1 MSELVASQKVMRNY
15 LNALL
20 TEEQEPEVS
29 VETEVKKQQLNQL
42 LATVKPEKP
51 AIVQRVEAPV
61 IAKPAPVRPKVIPET
76 IVAKPVVKV
85 APPVVTPSV
94 VASPVITPIV
104 TTPPPQ
110 EPAPT
115 VVKEYRS
122 GRFQALFFS
131 VAGLKVALPLKELG
145 GIHKIGTLNTLPG
158 KPAWY
163 KGVML
168 YREQKINVV
177 NTAMWVM
184 PEKYD
189 QQLAETLDY
198 QYVIM
203 LGKSS
208 WGLACESLVNTI
220 ALEQDDVKWRAT
232 EGKRPWLAGLIKQ
245 HMCALLDVEALIA
258 LLAQGAGSSDE
269 ARTKV

>member
-29 VETEVKKQQLNQL
+29 VVAEVKKQQLNQL
-42 LATVKPEKP
+42 LATVQPEKP
-51 AIVQRVEAPV
+51 AVVTKVA
-61 IAKPAPVRPKVIPET
+61 APAPVKTEPVRAKVIPET
-76 IVAKPVVKV
+76 IVAKPVVVVPSPVPKVV
-85 APPVVTPSV
+85 APVST
-94 VASPVITPIV
+94 AAVI
-104 TTPPPQ
+104 TTPPPKA
-110 EPAPT
+110 PAAT

-145 GIHKIGTLNTLPG
+145 GIHKITTLNTLPG

-189 QQLAETLDY
+189 QNLAETLNY

-208 WGLACESLVNTI
+208 WGLACESLVNTV

-245 HMCALLDVEALIA
+245 HMCALLDVEAMIA
-258 LLAQGAGSSDE
+258 LLAQGAGSSD
-269 ARTKV
+269 

>member
-29 VETEVKKQQLNQL
+29 VVAEVKKQQLNQL
-42 LATVKPEKP
+42 LATVQPEKSVVVTQVKAP
-51 AIVQRVEAPV
+51 APV
-61 IAKPAPVRPKVIPET
+61 IVAPVQAKVVPEI
-76 IVAKPVVKV
+76 IVAKPIVVPSPAPKVV
-85 APPVVTPSV
+85 AP
-94 VASPVITPIV
+94 VI
-104 TTPPPQ
+104 TTPPPKVPS
-110 EPAPT
+110 PAI
-115 VVKEYRS
+115 VKEYRS

-145 GIHKIGTLNTLPG
+145 GIHKITTLNTLPR

-189 QQLAETLDY
+189 QQLAETLNY

-208 WGLACESLVNTI
+208 WGLACESLVNTV

-245 HMCALLDVEALIA
+245 HMCALLDVEAMIA
-258 LLAQGAGSSDE
+258 LLAQGAGSSD
-269 ARTKV
+269 

>member
-1 MSELVASQKVMRNY
+1 MSDLFASRKVMRSY

-20 TEEQEPEVS
+20 TEEQEPAPVA
-29 VETEVKKQQLNQL
+29 VQKQQLSKL
-42 LATVKPEKP
+42 LAEVKPQTETVT
-51 AIVQRVEAPV
+51 AEITR
-61 IAKPAPVRPKVIPET
+61 PAPV
-76 IVAKPVVKV
+76 VAAPPPVAQTRTPSAVPPAVVMPAKQVTVPPPTAPVVVQKD
-85 APPVVTPSV
+85 
-94 VASPVITPIV
+94 
-104 TTPPPQ
+104 
-110 EPAPT
+110 
-115 VVKEYRS
+115 YRK
-122 GRFQALFFS
+122 GKFQALFFE

-145 GIHKIGTLNTLPG
+145 GIHQIGTLNTLPG
-158 KPAWY
+158 KPDWY

-189 QQLAETLDY
+189 QVLAEKLNY

-208 WGLACESLVNTI
+208 WGLACETLVNTI
-220 ALEQDDVKWRAT
+220 ALEQDDVKWRSS

-245 HMCALLDVEALIA
+245 HMCALLDVDALIA
-258 LLAQGAGSSDE
+258 LLAKGAASSD
-269 ARTKV
+269 

>member
-1 MSELVASQKVMRNY
+1 MSDLFASKAVMRNY

-20 TEEQEPEVS
+20 TEEEEPKVKAKA
-29 VETEVKKQQLNQL
+29 VVVTTEQKKQLNEL
-42 LATVKPEKP
+42 LAQASPVQAKP
-51 AIVQRVEAPV
+51 VEVAKVVVPPV
-61 IAKPAPVRPKVIPET
+61 AKPAVQAPKVVEKPL
-76 IVAKPVVKV
+76 VAVPAPAVVTTQRPTPPVVPP
-85 APPVVTPSV
+85 APPVV
-94 VASPVITPIV
+94 
-104 TTPPPQ
+104 
-110 EPAPT
+110 
-115 VVKEYRS
+115 KDYRQ
-122 GRFQALFFS
+122 GRFQALFFE

-145 GIHKIGTLNTLPG
+145 GIHQIGTLNTLPG

-189 QQLAETLDY
+189 QALAEKLNY

-208 WGLACESLVNTI
+208 WGLACETLVNTVS
-220 ALEQDDVKWRAT
+220 LEQDDVKWRASDT
-232 EGKRPWLAGLIKQ
+232 KRAWLAGLIKQ
-245 HMCALLDVEALIA
+245 HMCALLDVDAMIS
-258 LLAQGAGSSDE
+258 LLAQGSGSAD
-269 ARTKV
+269 

>member
-1 MSELVASQKVMRNY
+1 MSELVASHKVMRNY

-20 TEEQEPEVS
+20 TEEQEPELS
-29 VETEVKKQQLNQL
+29 VETQVKKQQLNQL
-42 LATVKPEKP
+42 LATVQPEKP
-51 AIVQRVEAPV
+51 AVVTRVV
-61 IAKPAPVRPKVIPET
+61 TPAPIKSEPVRAKVIPET
-76 IVAKPVVKV
+76 IVAKPVVM
-85 APPVVTPSV
+85 APAPKV
-94 VASPVITPIV
+94 VAPVITAPVI
-104 TTPPPQ
+104 TTPPPKA
-110 EPAPT
+110 PAIAA
-115 VVKEYRS
+115 VKEYRS

-145 GIHKIGTLNTLPG
+145 GIHKITTLNTLPR

-184 PEKYD
+184 QEKYD
-189 QQLAETLDY
+189 QQLAETLNY

-208 WGLACESLVNTI
+208 WGLACESLVNTV

-245 HMCALLDVEALIA
+245 HMCALLDVEAMIA
-258 LLAQGAGSSDE
+258 LLAQGAGSSD
-269 ARTKV
+269 

>member
-1 MSELVASQKVMRNY
+1 MSDLLASQKVMRQY

-20 TEEQEPEVS
+20 TEEQEVATPAAEVQ
-29 VETEVKKQQLNQL
+29 KAQLNKL
-42 LATVKPEKP
+42 LADVK
-51 AIVQRVEAPV
+51 
-61 IAKPAPVRPKVIPET
+61 T
-76 IVAKPVVKV
+76 
-85 APPVVTPSV
+85 PVVTP
-94 VASPVITPIV
+94 AMPKAAPAT
-104 TTPPPQ
+104 
-110 EPAPT
+110 PAPT
-115 VVKEYRS
+115 KVTAPVATPVVKAAVAVPPQAIATPVKAAPPSPPATVTPVKEYRQ
-122 GRFQALFFS
+122 GRFQALFFE

-145 GIHKIGTLNTLPG
+145 GIHQIGTLNTLPG

-189 QQLAETLDY
+189 QPLAEKLNY

-208 WGLACESLVNTI
+208 WGLACESLVNTMT
-220 ALEQDDVKWRAT
+220 LEQDDVKWRSA

-258 LLAQGAGSSDE
+258 LLAKGAASSD
-269 ARTKV
+269 

>member
-1 MSELVASQKVMRNY
+1 MSDLFASRKVMRSY

-20 TEEQEPEVS
+20 TEEQEPAPVA
-29 VETEVKKQQLNQL
+29 VQKQQLSKL
-42 LATVKPEKP
+42 LAEVKPQTETVTEEITRP
-51 AIVQRVEAPV
+51 ASV
-61 IAKPAPVRPKVIPET
+61 VR
-76 IVAKPVVKV
+76 A
-85 APPVVTPSV
+85 APPVAQTLTPSAVPPAV
-94 VASPVITPIV
+94 VMPAKQV
-104 TTPPPQ
+104 TVPPPA
-110 EPAPT
+110 AP
-115 VVKEYRS
+115 VVVQKDYRK
-122 GRFQALFFS
+122 GKFQALFFE

-145 GIHKIGTLNTLPG
+145 GIHQIGTLNTLPG
-158 KPAWY
+158 KPDWY

-189 QQLAETLDY
+189 QVLAEKLNY

-208 WGLACESLVNTI
+208 WGLACETLVNTI
-220 ALEQDDVKWRAT
+220 ALEQDDVKWRSS

-245 HMCALLDVEALIA
+245 HMCALLDVDALIA
-258 LLAQGAGSSDE
+258 LLAKGAASSD
-269 ARTKV
+269 

>member
-1 MSELVASQKVMRNY
+1 MSELFASQKVMRHY

-29 VETEVKKQQLNQL
+29 VVAEVKKQQLNQL
-42 LATVKPEKP
+42 LATVQPEKT
-51 AIVQRVEAPV
+51 AVKASAVAPV
-61 IAKPAPVRPKVIPET
+61 PAKTETVRAKVVPEI
-76 IVAKPVVKV
+76 IVAKPVVP
-85 APPVVTPSV
+85 APPAAAKVETPEV
-94 VASPVITPIV
+94 KPLQPA
-104 TTPPPQ
+104 TPPPK
-110 EPAPT
+110 EPAAP

-145 GIHKIGTLNTLPG
+145 GIHKITTLNTLPG

-208 WGLACESLVNTI
+208 WGLACESLVNTV

-245 HMCALLDVEALIA
+245 HMCALLDVEAMIA
-258 LLAQGAGSSDE
+258 LLAQGAGSSD
-269 ARTKV
+269 

>member
-1 MSELVASQKVMRNY
+1 MSELVASQKVMRHY

-29 VETEVKKQQLNQL
+29 VVAEVKKQQLNQL
-42 LATVKPEKP
+42 LSTVQPEKP
-51 AIVQRVEAPV
+51 AVVAPV
-61 IAKPAPVRPKVIPET
+61 VAPAPIKTEPVRAKVVPET
-76 IVAKPVVKV
+76 IVAKPVAQVPQV
-85 APPVVTPSV
+85 APKAVTPAVVTPQL
-94 VASPVITPIV
+94 
-104 TTPPPQ
+104 TTPPPKVPV
-110 EPAPT
+110 EA

-145 GIHKIGTLNTLPG
+145 GIHKITTLNTLPG

-189 QQLAETLDY
+189 QQLAETLNY

-208 WGLACESLVNTI
+208 WGLACESLVNTV

-245 HMCALLDVEALIA
+245 HMCALLDVEAMIA
-258 LLAQGAGSSDE
+258 LLAQGAGSSD
-269 ARTKV
+269 

>member
-1 MSELVASQKVMRNY
+1 MSELVASHKVMRHY

-29 VETEVKKQQLNQL
+29 IETQVKKQQLNQL
-42 LATVKPEKP
+42 LATVQPEKP
-51 AIVQRVEAPV
+51 VVVPQVPSPNLSKAE
-61 IAKPAPVRPKVIPET
+61 PVRAKVIPET
-76 IVAKPVVKV
+76 IVAKPVVVPPAAKV
-85 APPVVTPSV
+85 VPPAVS
-94 VASPVITPIV
+94 APVI
-104 TTPPPQ
+104 TTPPPKAPS
-110 EPAPT
+110 PA

-145 GIHKIGTLNTLPG
+145 GIHKITSLNTLPG

-189 QQLAETLDY
+189 QQLAETLNY

-208 WGLACESLVNTI
+208 WGLACESLVNTV

-245 HMCALLDVEALIA
+245 HMCALLDVEAMIA
-258 LLAQGAGSSDE
+258 LLAQGAGSSD
-269 ARTKV
+269 

>member
-1 MSELVASQKVMRNY
+1 MSDLVASQKVMRSY

-20 TEEQEPEVS
+20 TEDVEPEVS
-29 VETEVKKQQLNQL
+29 KVVAEVQKQQLNQL
-42 LATVKPEKP
+42 LSTVKAPVAAAPAVAKSAPVAPTPAAP
-51 AIVQRVEAPV
+51 AIAKPITPV
-61 IAKPAPVRPKVIPET
+61 IAKPVVPE
-76 IVAKPVVKV
+76 VVAAKPVAPVV
-85 APPVVTPSV
+85 QTPTPPV
-94 VASPVITPIV
+94 
-104 TTPPPQ
+104 TPPS
-110 EPAPT
+110 AP
-115 VVKEYRS
+115 VAEYRQ
-122 GRFQALFFS
+122 GKFQALFFE

-145 GIHKIGTLNTLPG
+145 GIHKMGPLNHLPG

-163 KGVML
+163 RGVML

-189 QQLAETLDY
+189 QALAEKLNY

-208 WGLACESLVNTI
+208 WGLACESLINTVT
-220 ALEQDDVKWRAT
+220 LEQDDVKWRSA

-245 HMCALLDVEALIA
+245 HMCALLDVDAMVA
-258 LLAQGAGSSDE
+258 LLAAGADSSD
-269 ARTKV
+269 

>member
-1 MSELVASQKVMRNY
+1 MSELVASQKVMRHY

-20 TEEQEPEVS
+20 TEEQDPEVS
-29 VETEVKKQQLNQL
+29 VVAQVKKQQLNQL
-42 LATVKPEKP
+42 LATVQPDKPAVVVQTVTSVKTSVEPATTKTVLARVVEKP
-51 AIVQRVEAPV
+51 AVTSPPVVAKVVSPVMTAPV
-61 IAKPAPVRPKVIPET
+61 I
-76 IVAKPVVKV
+76 
-85 APPVVTPSV
+85 
-94 VASPVITPIV
+94 
-104 TTPPPQ
+104 TTPPPKV
-110 EPAPT
+110 PVATP
-115 VVKEYRS
+115 VKGYRS

-145 GIHKIGTLNTLPG
+145 GIHKITTINTLPG

-189 QQLAETLDY
+189 PHLAETLNY

-208 WGLACESLVNTI
+208 WGLACESLVNTV
-220 ALEQDDVKWRAT
+220 ALEQDEVKWRAT

-245 HMCALLDVEALIA
+245 HMCALLDVDAMIA
-258 LLAQGAGSSDE
+258 LLAQGAGSSD
-269 ARTKV
+269 

>member
-1 MSELVASQKVMRNY
+1 MSELVASQKVMRHY

-20 TEEQEPEVS
+20 TEEQEPEIS
-29 VETEVKKQQLNQL
+29 VETQVKKQQLNQL
-42 LATVKPEKP
+42 LSTVQPEKP
-51 AIVQRVEAPV
+51 VLKPQVAAPNV
-61 IAKPAPVRPKVIPET
+61 VKAEPVRAKVVPET
-76 IVAKPVVKV
+76 IVAKAPV
-85 APPVVTPSV
+85 APPAAKVV
-94 VASPVITPIV
+94 VAEPVKPVVITP
-104 TTPPPQ
+104 PPPP
-110 EPAPT
+110 PAPA

-145 GIHKIGTLNTLPG
+145 GIHKMTTLNTLPG

-189 QQLAETLDY
+189 QQLAETLNY

-245 HMCALLDVEALIA
+245 HMCALLDVEAMIA

>member
-1 MSELVASQKVMRNY
+1 MSDLVASQKVMRSY

-20 TEEQEPEVS
+20 TEDVEPEVS
-29 VETEVKKQQLNQL
+29 KVVAEVQKQQLNQL
-42 LATVKPEKP
+42 LSTVK
-51 AIVQRVEAPV
+51 APV
-61 IAKPAPVRPKVIPET
+61 AAAPAVAKSAPVAPTPAAPAIAKPITPVI
-76 IVAKPVVKV
+76 IAKPVVPEVVAAKPV
-85 APPVVTPSV
+85 APVVQTPAPPV
-94 VASPVITPIV
+94 
-104 TTPPPQ
+104 TPPS
-110 EPAPT
+110 AP
-115 VVKEYRS
+115 VAEYRQ
-122 GRFQALFFS
+122 GKFQALFFE

-145 GIHKIGTLNTLPG
+145 GIHKMGPLNHLPG

-163 KGVML
+163 RGVML

-189 QQLAETLDY
+189 QALAEKLNY

-208 WGLACESLVNTI
+208 WGLACESLINTVT
-220 ALEQDDVKWRAT
+220 LEQDDVKWRSA

-245 HMCALLDVEALIA
+245 HMCALLDVDAMVA
-258 LLAQGAGSSDE
+258 LLAAGADSSD
-269 ARTKV
+269 

>member
-1 MSELVASQKVMRNY
+1 MSDLFASKAVMRSY

-20 TEEQEPEVS
+20 TEEEEP
-29 VETEVKKQQLNQL
+29 K
-42 LATVKPEKP
+42 
-51 AIVQRVEAPV
+51 
-61 IAKPAPVRPKVIPET
+61 AKPAPVVTTEQKKQLSDLLAQASPVQAAPRVVPQPKVVSTKQAPERAPV
-76 IVAKPVVKV
+76 VAKPEIVV
-85 APPVVTPSV
+85 APP
-94 VASPVITPIV
+94 APVIQEV
-104 TTPPPQ
+104 VKQTPPPT
-110 EPAPT
+110 PPVTT
-115 VVKEYRS
+115 VVKDYRQ
-122 GRFQALFFS
+122 GRFQALFFE

-145 GIHKIGTLNTLPG
+145 GIHQIGSLNTLPG

-189 QQLAETLDY
+189 QTLAEKLNY

-208 WGLACESLVNTI
+208 WGLACETLVNTMT
-220 ALEQDDVKWRAT
+220 LEQDDVKWRASDT
-232 EGKRPWLAGLIKQ
+232 KRAWLAGLIKQ
-245 HMCALLDVEALIA
+245 HMCALLDVDAMIS
-258 LLAQGAGSSDE
+258 LLAQGSGSAD
-269 ARTKV
+269 

>member
-1 MSELVASQKVMRNY
+1 MSDLFASKAVMRNY

-20 TEEQEPEVS
+20 TEEEEPKVKA
-29 VETEVKKQQLNQL
+29 VVVTTEQKKQLNEL
-42 LATVKPEKP
+42 LAQASPVQAKPVEIVKPVVP
-51 AIVQRVEAPV
+51 PV
-61 IAKPAPVRPKVIPET
+61 AKPAVQAPKVVEKPL
-76 IVAKPVVKV
+76 VAVPAPAVVTTQKPTPPVVPP
-85 APPVVTPSV
+85 APPVV
-94 VASPVITPIV
+94 
-104 TTPPPQ
+104 
-110 EPAPT
+110 
-115 VVKEYRS
+115 KDYRQ
-122 GRFQALFFS
+122 GRFQALFFE

-145 GIHKIGTLNTLPG
+145 GIHQIGTLNTLPG

-189 QQLAETLDY
+189 QALAEKLNY

-208 WGLACESLVNTI
+208 WGLACETLVNTVS
-220 ALEQDDVKWRAT
+220 LEQDDVKWRASDT
-232 EGKRPWLAGLIKQ
+232 KRAWLAGLIKQ
-245 HMCALLDVEALIA
+245 HMCALLDVDAMIS
-258 LLAQGAGSSDE
+258 LLAQGSGSAD
-269 ARTKV
+269 